1 MNFFLKHLLSDKIR
15 EKTEVSWGSS
25 ENFCKNYRKTSVS
38 KYLFNKVKTYRHS
51 CFLVTFP
58 KKRTTFLL
66 RSSRRLVL
74 KTGSLFNLF
83 FVQHSCRLGYCHVGF
98 FDLSNQ
104 QILFKLQ
111 TIFNTLY
118 NRYLKV
124 HWCRFEN
131 LSKSSSSSEN
141 NMLKV

>member
-38 KYLFNKVKTYRHS
+38 KYLFNKVKTHRHS
-51 CFLVTFP
+51 CFLVTFA

-74 KTGSLFNLF
+74 KTGLCSTYFLFSIVVVWVTVTLVSL
-83 FVQHSCRLGYCHVGF
+83 
-98 FDLSNQ
+98 
-104 QILFKLQ
+104 
-111 TIFNTLY
+111 TLATNKY
-118 NRYLKV
+118 YLNYKRYLT
-124 HWCRFEN
+124 HYTTDI
-131 LSKSSSSSEN
+131 
-141 NMLKV
+141 